1 MIRIAICDDE
11 APTRAYL
18 TSLIRAQDCPC
29 EVVEYASAG
38 DCLADHRGID
48 LLFLD
53 IELNATGPDGMA
65 LARQIREQS
74 AVTQPVIIFVTGYER
89 YVFDAFDVGAF
100 QYLLKPVDEEKFAQV
115 FARAVEQ
122 IEAGRVQPQL
132 SHALTL
138 QSAGTS
144 RTVPLDSIYYIES
157 SNHKVVLRLKDGEF
171 SCYAKIRDLEAELGD
186 QFFRVHKGYLV
197 NLAYV
202 EGYSKTELTLTNG
215 EKLLISKYKYQDFVK
230 AYLRFVKRGLAYE
243 RDRVSDIQSG
253 IFRWGG
259 IDIRRPAHRLF
270 PAFRSP
276 GQTAARAAP
285 CFFRLHSV

>member
-11 APTRAYL
+11 APIRAYL

-38 DCLADHRGID
+38 DCLADNRGID

-53 IELNATGPDGMA
+53 VELNATGPDGMA
-65 LARQIREQS
+65 LARQIRESNS
-74 AVTQPVIIFVTGYER
+74 AAQPVIIFVTGYER

-115 FARAVEQ
+115 FARAVER

-186 QFFRVHKGYLV
+186 QFCRVHKGYLV

-230 AYLRFVKRGLAYE
+230 AYLRFVKRGAGL
-243 RDRVSDIQSG
+243 
-253 IFRWGG
+253 
-259 IDIRRPAHRLF
+259 
-270 PAFRSP
+270 
-276 GQTAARAAP
+276 
-285 CFFRLHSV
+285 

>member
-11 APTRAYL
+11 APARACL
-18 TSLIRAQDCPC
+18 ASLIRAQGRPC
-29 EVVEYASAG
+29 EVAEYASAG
-38 DCLADHRGID
+38 DCLADRREID

-53 IELNATGPDGMA
+53 IALNAAGPDGMA
-65 LARQIREQS
+65 LARQIREGGP
-74 AVTQPVIIFVTGYER
+74 AARPVIIFVTGYER

-115 FARAVEQ
+115 FARAAAQ
-122 IEAGRVQPQL
+122 IEAGRDTP
-132 SHALTL
+132 ARTLTL
-138 QSAGTS
+138 QSAGVS

-202 EGYSKTELTLTNG
+202 EGYGKTEVTLTNG

-230 AYLRFVKRGLAYE
+230 ACLRFVKRGAGL
-243 RDRVSDIQSG
+243 
-253 IFRWGG
+253 
-259 IDIRRPAHRLF
+259 
-270 PAFRSP
+270 
-276 GQTAARAAP
+276 
-285 CFFRLHSV
+285 

>member
-18 TSLIRAQDCPC
+18 ASLIWAQDCPC
-29 EVVEYASAG
+29 EVVEYASAS
-38 DCLADHRGID
+38 DCLADHLGID
-48 LLFLD
+48 LFFLD
-53 IELNATGPDGMA
+53 IELNTTGPDGMA
-65 LARQIREQS
+65 LARQIREGNS
-74 AVTQPVIIFVTGYER
+74 VAQPVIIFVTGYER
-89 YVFDAFDVGAF
+89 YVYDAFDVGAF

-115 FARAVEQ
+115 FTRAVAQ
-122 IEAGRVQPQL
+122 IGAKQGKTART
-132 SHALTL
+132 LTL
-138 QSAGTS
+138 QSAGAS
-144 RTVPLDSIYYIES
+144 RTVTLDSIYYIES

-230 AYLRFVKRGLAYE
+230 AYLRFVKKRAGL
-243 RDRVSDIQSG
+243 
-253 IFRWGG
+253 
-259 IDIRRPAHRLF
+259 
-270 PAFRSP
+270 
-276 GQTAARAAP
+276 
-285 CFFRLHSV
+285 

>member
-1 MIRIAICDDE
+1 MLKIAICDDE
-11 APTRAYL
+11 PRTRAGL
-18 TSLIRAQDCPC
+18 ASLIRAQDRPC
-29 EVVEYASAG
+29 EITAYASAG
-38 DCLADHRGID
+38 AFLADRRDFD

-53 IELNATGPDGMA
+53 IALDASGPDGMA
-65 LARQIREQS
+65 LARRIREDLS
-74 AVTQPVIIFVTGYER
+74 ASQPVIVFVTGYER

-122 IEAGRVQPQL
+122 IKAGRVQPQL

-202 EGYSKTELTLTNG
+202 EGYSKTELTLTSG

-230 AYLRFVKRGLAYE
+230 AYLRFVKRGAGL
-243 RDRVSDIQSG
+243 
-253 IFRWGG
+253 
-259 IDIRRPAHRLF
+259 
-270 PAFRSP
+270 
-276 GQTAARAAP
+276 
-285 CFFRLHSV
+285 

>member
-1 MIRIAICDDE
+1 MMRIAICDDE
-11 APTRAYL
+11 APTRTYL
-18 TSLIRAQDCPC
+18 ASLIRAQDRPC

-53 IELNATGPDGMA
+53 IELNAAGLDGMA
-65 LARQIREQS
+65 LARQIREGNS
-74 AVTQPVIIFVTGYER
+74 AAQPVIIFVTGYER

-157 SNHKVVLRLKDGEF
+157 SNHKVVLCLKDGAF

-230 AYLRFVKRGLAYE
+230 AYLRFVKRGAGL
-243 RDRVSDIQSG
+243 
-253 IFRWGG
+253 
-259 IDIRRPAHRLF
+259 
-270 PAFRSP
+270 
-276 GQTAARAAP
+276 
-285 CFFRLHSV
+285 

>member
-11 APTRAYL
+11 APARAYL
-18 TSLIRAQDCPC
+18 ASLIRARDCPC
-29 EVVEYASAG
+29 EIVEYASAS
-38 DCLADHRGID
+38 DCLAGSGEID

-53 IELNATGPDGMA
+53 IGLNAAGPDGME
-65 LARQIREQS
+65 LARKIREQS
-74 AVTQPVIIFVTGYER
+74 AATQPVIVFVTGYER

-230 AYLRFVKRGLAYE
+230 AYLRFVKRGAGL
-243 RDRVSDIQSG
+243 
-253 IFRWGG
+253 
-259 IDIRRPAHRLF
+259 
-270 PAFRSP
+270 
-276 GQTAARAAP
+276 
-285 CFFRLHSV
+285 